1 MSLVIGANTN
11 VLRTYELQQVQILS
25 NQALPTAGIMLLEVN
40 WLNPPIE
47 DYDTGQGG
55 IGTIIWRMRWRLNN
69 GNWTEAGIADGAVS
83 QPLKPSFLGMQL
95 DYLQGGPPPSS
106 YNNLQPISGQGWY
119 GEQWFLKGT
128 PTTSGILEIQFA
140 VNPSNL
146 NNPFA

>member
-1 MSLVIGANTN
+1 MSLIIGANTN

-25 NQALPTAGIMLLEVN
+25 NQALPTQGILLLEVN
-40 WLNPPIE
+40 WLNPPIV
-47 DYDTGQGG
+47 DYNG

-83 QPLKPSFLGMQL
+83 QPLKPSFLGMNL
-95 DYLQGGPPPSS
+95 DCVQFSPDIVPS
-106 YNNLQPISGQGWY
+106 PTRSGNGWT

-128 PTTSGILEIQFA
+128 PNTSGILEIQFA

-146 NNPFA
+146 DNPFA

>member
-1 MSLVIGANTN
+1 MSLIIGANTN

-25 NQALPTAGIMLLEVN
+25 NQALPTQGILLLEVN

-69 GNWTEAGIADGAVS
+69 GNWTEAGIADGAGS
-83 QPLKPSFLGMQL
+83 TPLTPSFLGMQL
-95 DYLQGGPPPSS
+95 DYLQYIHDIESTS
-106 YNNLQPISGQGWY
+106 FTPISGINWW

-128 PTTSGILEIQFA
+128 PNTSGILEIQFA

-146 NNPFA
+146 TNPFA

>member
-11 VLRTYELQQVQILS
+11 VLRTYELQQVQILA
-25 NQALPTAGIMLLEVN
+25 NQALPSQGILLLEVN

-69 GNWTEAGIADGAVS
+69 GNWTVAGIADGAGSV
-83 QPLKPSFLGMQL
+83 PLTPSFLGLNL
-95 DYLQGGPPPSS
+95 DYKQCNPSD
-106 YNNLQPISGQGWY
+106 YTQFQPISGQGWT

-128 PTTSGILEIQFA
+128 PNTSGILEIQFA
-140 VNPSNL
+140 VNPSDL

>member
-1 MSLVIGANTN
+1 MSLIIGANTN

-25 NQALPTAGIMLLEVN
+25 NQALPTQGILLLEVN
-40 WLNPPIE
+40 WLNPPIV
-47 DYDTGQGG
+47 DYNG

-83 QPLKPSFLGMQL
+83 QPLKPSFLGMNL
-95 DYLQGGPPPSS
+95 DYVQFPPDLLPS
-106 YNNLQPISGQGWY
+106 PTRSGDGWT

-128 PTTSGILEIQFA
+128 PNTSGILEIQFA

-146 NNPFA
+146 TNPFA

>member
-1 MSLVIGANTN
+1 MSLIIGANTN

-25 NQALPTAGIMLLEVN
+25 NQALPTQGILLLEVN

-55 IGTIIWRMRWRLNN
+55 IGTIIWRMRWRLNS
-69 GNWTEAGIADGAVS
+69 GNWTEAGIADGATTE
-83 QPLKPSFLGMQL
+83 PLTPSFLGMNL
-95 DYLQGGPPPSS
+95 DYKLANPNDYTQFK
-106 YNNLQPISGQGWY
+106 PISDEPWW

-128 PTTSGILEIQFA
+128 PNTSGILEIQFA

-146 NNPFA
+146 TNPFA

>member
-11 VLRTYELQQVQILS
+11 VLRTYELQQVQILA
-25 NQALPTAGIMLLEVN
+25 NQALPTAGILLLEVN

-55 IGTIIWRMRWRLNN
+55 IGTIIWQMRWRLNN
-69 GNWTEAGIADGAVS
+69 GNWTSAGIADGATTA
-83 QPLKPSFLGMQL
+83 PLRPSFLGMQL
-95 DYLQGGPPPSS
+95 DYLQFPPDVLPS
-106 YNNLQPISGQGWY
+106 QTRSGDGWT

-128 PTTSGILEIQFA
+128 PNTSGILEIQFA

-146 NNPFA
+146 TNPFA